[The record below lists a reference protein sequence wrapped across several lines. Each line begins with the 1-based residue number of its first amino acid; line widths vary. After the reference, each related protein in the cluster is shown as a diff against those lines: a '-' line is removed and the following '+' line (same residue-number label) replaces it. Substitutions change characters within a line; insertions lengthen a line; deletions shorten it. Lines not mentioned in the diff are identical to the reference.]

1 MATITAD
8 PEDYP
13 IWPPEWQREPAV
25 YVRRLVVRRDYAGR
39 GLGAA
44 LLDWAGLTARREAGA
59 QWIRV
64 DVWRSNKE
72 LHAYYE
78 RRGFTSCGTSTDPD
92 YPSGALFQKPTQHLE
107 EPQPP
112 LFHRG

>member
-1 MATITAD
+1 
-8 PEDYP
+8 
-13 IWPPEWQREPAV
+13 
-25 YVRRLVVRRDYAGR
+25 
-39 GLGAA
+39 
-44 LLDWAGLTARREAGA
+44 
-59 QWIRV
+59 V

>member
-1 MATITAD
+1 
-8 PEDYP
+8 
-13 IWPPEWQREPAV
+13 
-25 YVRRLVVRRDYAGR
+25 
-39 GLGAA
+39 
-44 LLDWAGLTARREAGA
+44 
-59 QWIRV
+59 
-64 DVWRSNKE
+64 VWRSNKE

>member
-13 IWPPEWQREPAV
+13 IWPPSGSASLRCTCAAWSCGVTTPAGGSV
-25 YVRRLVVRRDYAGR
+25 GPA
-39 GLGAA
+39 GLGGPDRAE
-44 LLDWAGLTARREAGA
+44 GSRA

-78 RRGFTSCGTSTDPD
+78 RRGFTSCGESSDPD
-92 YPSGALFQKPTQHLE
+92 YPSGALFQKPTRYLE
-107 EPQPP
+107 EPRPP
-112 LFHRG
+112 LLHRG